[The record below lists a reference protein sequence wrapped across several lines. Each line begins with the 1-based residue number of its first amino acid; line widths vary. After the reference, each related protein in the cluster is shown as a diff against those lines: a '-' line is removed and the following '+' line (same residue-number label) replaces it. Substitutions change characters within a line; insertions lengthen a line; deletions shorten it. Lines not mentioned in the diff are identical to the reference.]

1 MKNAIKNNDFSIGMI
16 LLKLR
21 TIIALVL
28 LVIVFTV
35 LLNSTRGINFLH
47 PVNLM
52 TIAKHVAIT
61 GIMAIG
67 MTFVILTGGIDLSV
81 GSIVGLCG
89 MIAGGLINEGIV
101 LNMFGGTLYLHVP
114 LVILVCLVLG
124 TAIGGV
130 NGLLITRLNVA
141 PFIGTLGMMYIAR
154 GFANIRSGGATF
166 PNLQGKPELGN
177 TGFPILGAGR
187 FLGMPLSVWLM
198 IVLMLITIYVA
209 KKTPFGRHIYAIGGN
224 QRAAELSGI
233 QVKKVTTLVYMFSG
247 FTSALVGLIIASQLV
262 AAHPATGES
271 YEMNAIAAAVLG
283 GTSLSGGIGSIG
295 GTIIGAFV
303 IGVLSDGLVMLGVSE
318 FWQNVIKGLVILAA
332 VILDQTQ
339 QRINARSSENRD
351 KKQRKVVKSA

>member
-1 MKNAIKNNDFSIGMI
+1 MKNAMKNNDFSIGMI
-16 LLKLR
+16 LLKMR
-21 TIIALVL
+21 TIIALIL

-35 LLNSTRGINFLH
+35 LLNTSRGINFLH

-114 LVILVCLVLG
+114 LIILVCLVLG

-177 TGFPILGAGR
+177 TGFSILGAGR
-187 FLGMPLSVWLM
+187 FLGIPLSVWLM
-198 IVLMLITIYVA
+198 IVLMLIAIYVA

-233 QVKKVTTLVYMFSG
+233 QVKRVTTLVYMFSG

-339 QRINARSSENRD
+339 QRINARSSETRD
-351 KKQRKVVKSA
+351 KKQRKMVKSA